1 MSAPS
6 RFPPSWAADFLPLAA
21 IFTPHYMEDNRNGML
36 TLARREGESII
47 LTIEGMV
54 PIRIM
59 LSTVDK
65 PRPQARI
72 AIEAPEEVGIWRE
85 ELLNEETG

>member
-1 MSAPS
+1 
-6 RFPPSWAADFLPLAA
+6 
-21 IFTPHYMEDNRNGML
+21 ML

-47 LTIEGMV
+47 LTIDGMA

-65 PRPQARI
+65 HRRQARI
-72 AIEAPEEVGIWRE
+72 GIEAPDEVEIWRE
-85 ELLNEETG
+85 ELLEE

>member
-1 MSAPS
+1 
-6 RFPPSWAADFLPLAA
+6 
-21 IFTPHYMEDNRNGML
+21 
-36 TLARREGESII
+36 
-47 LTIEGMV
+47 
-54 PIRIM
+54 M

-65 PRPQARI
+65 RRPQARI

>member
-1 MSAPS
+1 
-6 RFPPSWAADFLPLAA
+6 
-21 IFTPHYMEDNRNGML
+21 
-36 TLARREGESII
+36 
-47 LTIEGMV
+47 MV

-65 PRPQARI
+65 RRPQARI

>member
-1 MSAPS
+1 
-6 RFPPSWAADFLPLAA
+6 
-21 IFTPHYMEDNRNGML
+21 ML

-47 LTIEGMV
+47 LTIEGME

-65 PRPQARI
+65 RRQQARI
-72 AIEAPEEVGIWRE
+72 AIEAPDEVEIWRE
-85 ELLNEETG
+85 ELLHENGNDIS